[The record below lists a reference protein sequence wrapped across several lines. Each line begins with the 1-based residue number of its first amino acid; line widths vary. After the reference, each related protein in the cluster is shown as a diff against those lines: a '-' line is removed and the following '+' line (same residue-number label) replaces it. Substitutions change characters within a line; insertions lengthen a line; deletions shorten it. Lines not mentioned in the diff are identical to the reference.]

1 MQLEGAFKMK
11 KFVSLL
17 LALMM
22 ALGMTA
28 LAEESKDQLARI
40 QEKGEIVIAT
50 EGTWAPWTYTDENG
64 TLVGFDVEI
73 ATAIAEK
80 LGVKATFVTVE
91 WDGIL
96 AGIDSGRYDIAANG
110 IDVTEQ
116 RSEKYNFS
124 TPYAF
129 NRTALV
135 VRGDNEDIKTFED
148 LKGKKTTNSIASTY
162 MILAEEYGAEVVGVD
177 TLDQTIMQVLTG
189 RADATLNSEVS
200 IADYMQK
207 RPDANI
213 KIVALTEEA
222 NLVAIPTRK
231 TDDSASLLEA
241 INQAIAELREEGKL
255 SEISMKYFG
264 RDITAETVGEAAE

>member
-1 MQLEGAFKMK
+1 MK

-28 LAEESKDQLARI
+28 LAEESKDHLARI

-64 TLVGFDVEI
+64 NLV
-73 ATAIAEK
+73 
-80 LGVKATFVTVE
+80 VKATFVTVE

-135 VRGDNEDIKTFED
+135 VRGDNEDIKSFED

-162 MILAEEYGAEVVGVD
+162 MILAEEFGAEVVGVD

>member
-1 MQLEGAFKMK
+1 MQLKGAFKMK

-110 IDVTEQ
+110 IDVTET
-116 RSEKYNFS
+116 RAEKYNFS

-135 VRGDNEDIKTFED
+135 VNEDIKTFED

-231 TDDSASLLEA
+231 TDDSASLLDA

>member
-1 MQLEGAFKMK
+1 MK

-64 TLVGFDVEI
+64 NLVGFDVEI

-124 TPYAF
+124 IPYAF

-135 VRGDNEDIKTFED
+135 VRGDNEDIKSFED

-162 MILAEEYGAEVVGVD
+162 MILAEEFGA
-177 TLDQTIMQVLTG
+177 DQTIMQVLTG

>member
-1 MQLEGAFKMK
+1 MPPK
-11 KFVSLL
+11 KTNAARLL
-17 LALMM
+17 DE
-22 ALGMTA
+22 LGIDYE
-28 LAEESKDQLARI
+28 LHE
-40 QEKGEIVIAT
+40 
-50 EGTWAPWTYTDENG
+50 APYDEAD
-64 TLVGFDVEI
+64 LS
-73 ATAIAEK
+73 ATAMARS
-80 LGVKATFVTVE
+80 LGVSVE
-91 WDGIL
+91 E
-96 AGIDSGRYDIAANG
+96 
-110 IDVTEQ
+110 VFKT
-116 RSEKYNFS
+116 
-124 TPYAF
+124 
-129 NRTALV
+129 LV
-135 VRGDNEDIKTFED
+135 VRGDNEDIKSFED

-162 MILAEEYGAEVVGVD
+162 MILAEEFGAEVVGVD

-207 RPDANI
+207 RPDADI

>member
-1 MQLEGAFKMK
+1 MQVKGAFKMK

-91 WDGIL
+91 WD
-96 AGIDSGRYDIAANG
+96 
-110 IDVTEQ
+110 
-116 RSEKYNFS
+116 
-124 TPYAF
+124 
-129 NRTALV
+129 RTALV
-135 VRGDNEDIKTFED
+135 VRGDNEDIKSFED

-162 MILAEEYGAEVVGVD
+162 MILAEEFGAEVVGVD

>member
-1 MQLEGAFKMK
+1 MK

-64 TLVGFDVEI
+64 NLVGFDVEI
-73 ATAIAEK
+73 ATAI
-80 LGVKATFVTVE
+80 
-91 WDGIL
+91 
-96 AGIDSGRYDIAANG
+96 
-110 IDVTEQ
+110 
-116 RSEKYNFS
+116 SEKYNFS

-135 VRGDNEDIKTFED
+135 VRGDNEDIKSFED

-162 MILAEEYGAEVVGVD
+162 MILAEEFGAEVVGVD